1 MMLIAGCAAPAP
13 PVDPAV
19 GLTAVASRYISLA
32 QDLARHDPSLIDHWL
47 TEPPAPAGARRPVFN
62 IGRDIDALV
71 AESERAVLASSGT
84 SRVRAAHLHAQ
95 LKALSLAARRL
106 LGESLPFDAEAT
118 LGLGINAERA
128 DLEQVVR
135 AREALEVELPGTGTL
150 AERVSAF
157 RRRFVVPEARRETV
171 MRLALDQ
178 CRAAAA
184 PSMPLPADE
193 SIDLAFV
200 AGLPWDAH
208 ARYIGRHQTRIEV
221 NASRPLDLAR
231 ALRLACHEGYAGHH
245 AQYIWT
251 SDELVSARG
260 WQEYALV
267 PGFGPDLVLAEG
279 AAEAGADLAMP
290 YERRVAVYRDHLA
303 PAAGLKVADVDRL
316 ARVEVHLTAIEQLIG
331 DIARDYLD
339 NQINTSDAIDRLS
352 REALVAD
359 PEGFVM
365 FIERRRTRVL
375 AYSAGRR
382 AVLGDLGSRRLAG
395 MRDLLLGTLEPRE
408 QGQ

>member
-1 MMLIAGCAAPAP
+1 MMLMAGCAAPASP
-13 PVDPAV
+13 ADPAV
-19 GLTAVASRYISLA
+19 DVGAVASRYISLA
-32 QDLARHDPSLIDHWL
+32 QDLALHDPSLIDHWL
-47 TEPPAPAGARRPVFN
+47 TGPPAPAGARRPVFT
-62 IGRDIDALV
+62 IGREVDALV
-71 AESERAVLASSGT
+71 EESERAVLSTSGGQRARAS
-84 SRVRAAHLHAQ
+84 HLHAQ

-135 AREALEVELPGTGTL
+135 ARDALENELPGRGAL
-150 AERVSAF
+150 AERLAAF
-157 RRRFVVPEARRETV
+157 RRRFVVPEARREAV
-171 MRLALDQ
+171 MRQALEQ
-178 CRAAAA
+178 CRAATAA
-184 PSMPLPADE
+184 SMPLPADE

-208 ARYIGRHQTRIEV
+208 ARYVGGHRTLIEV

-251 SDELVSARG
+251 ADELVAARG
-260 WQEYALV
+260 WQEHALV
-267 PGFGPDLVLAEG
+267 PGFGPDLVMAEG

-303 PAAGLKVADVDRL
+303 PAAGLRRTDVDRL

-339 NQINTSDAIDRLS
+339 NQIHTSAAIDRLS

-359 PEGFVM
+359 PEAFVM

-375 AYSAGRR
+375 AYAAGRR
-382 AVLGDLGSRRLAG
+382 AVLQALGDRRLEG
-395 MRDLLLGTLEPRE
+395 MRDLVLGALEPRD

>member
-1 MMLIAGCAAPAP
+1 MF
-13 PVDPAV
+13 
-19 GLTAVASRYISLA
+19 S
-32 QDLARHDPSLIDHWL
+32 
-47 TEPPAPAGARRPVFN
+47 
-62 IGRDIDALV
+62 IGRDIDALTV
-71 AESERAVLASSGT
+71 ESERAVLGT
-84 SRVRAAHLHAQ
+84 TGAPRARATHLHAQ

-106 LGESLPFDAEAT
+106 LGESMPFDAEAT
-118 LGLGINAERA
+118 LGLGVNAARA

-135 AREALEVELPGTGTL
+135 ARDALEQELPGTGTL

-171 MRLALDQ
+171 MRLALEQ
-178 CRAAAA
+178 CRDATAAA
-184 PSMPLPADE
+184 MPLPADE

-208 ARYIGRHQTRIEV
+208 ARYLGGHRTRIEV
-221 NASRPLDLAR
+221 NAGRPLDLAR

-251 SDELVSARG
+251 ADELVTARG

-303 PAAGLKVADVDRL
+303 PAAGLRTTDVDRL

-339 NQINTSDAIDRLS
+339 NQIHTSDAIDRLS

-375 AYSAGRR
+375 AYAAGRR
-382 AVLGDLGSRRLAG
+382 AVLHDLGNRRLAG
-395 MRDLLLGTLEPRE
+395 MRDLLLGTLEPRA

>member
-1 MMLIAGCAAPAP
+1 MLLIAGCAASPP
-13 PVDPAV
+13 PVDLAAD
-19 GLTAVASRYISLA
+19 LRAVASRYISLA

-47 TEPPAPAGARRPVFN
+47 TEPPTPAGARRPVFT
-62 IGRDIDALV
+62 IQRDIDGLI
-71 AESERAVLASSGT
+71 AESERAVLSNSGAP
-84 SRVRAAHLHAQ
+84 RARAAHLHAQ

-118 LGLGINAERA
+118 LGLGLNAERA

-135 AREALEVELPGTGTL
+135 ARDALESELPGKGPL

-157 RRRFVVPEARRETV
+157 RRRFVVPEARRDMV

-178 CRAAAA
+178 CRVASAAA
-184 PSMPLPADE
+184 MPLPADE
-193 SIDLAFV
+193 SVDLAFV

-208 ARYIGRHQTRIEV
+208 ARYLGGHRTRIEV
-221 NASRPLDLAR
+221 NGNVPLDLAR

-245 AQYIWT
+245 VQYIWT
-251 SDELVSARG
+251 SDELVVARD

-290 YERRVAVYRDHLA
+290 YESRVAVYRDHLA
-303 PAAGLKVADVDRL
+303 PAAGLPIADVDRL

-339 NQINTSDAIDRLS
+339 NQIQTNDAVDRLS

-359 PEGFVM
+359 ADAFVM

-375 AYSAGRR
+375 AYAAGRR
-382 AVLGDLGSRRLAG
+382 AVLHDLGSRRLAG
-395 MRDLLLGTLEPRE
+395 MHDLLLGTLEPGD
-408 QGQ
+408 QGR

>member
-1 MMLIAGCAAPAP
+1 MMLFAGCAAPTAP
-13 PVDPAV
+13 LD
-19 GLTAVASRYISLA
+19 LSSVASRYISLA

-47 TEPPAPAGARRPVFN
+47 TEAPPPAGARRPVFN
-62 IGRDIDALV
+62 IGRDIDALTE
-71 AESERAVLASSGT
+71 ESERAVLATTGAE
-84 SRVRAAHLHAQ
+84 RVRATHLQSQ

-135 AREALEVELPGTGTL
+135 ARDALETELPGTGTL
-150 AERVSAF
+150 AGRVSAF
-157 RRRFVVPEARRETV
+157 RRRFVVPDAKRESV

-178 CRAAAA
+178 CRAATAEA
-184 PSMPLPADE
+184 MPLPSDE
-193 SIDLAFV
+193 AVELAFV

-208 ARYIGRHQTRIEV
+208 ARYLGRHRTHIEV
-221 NASRPLDLAR
+221 NAGRPLDLAR

-251 SDELVSARG
+251 ADELVSARG
-260 WQEYALV
+260 WHEYSLV

-303 PAAGLKVADVDRL
+303 PAAGLRGADVDRL

-339 NQINTSDAIDRLS
+339 NQIHTSDAVDRLS

-382 AVLGDLGSRRLAG
+382 AVLHDLGPRRLAG
-395 MRDLLLGTLEPRE
+395 MRDLLLGTLEPSA
-408 QGQ
+408 QGR

>member
-13 PVDPAV
+13 PVDPAAA
-19 GLTAVASRYISLA
+19 LTAVASRYISLA
-32 QDLARHDPSLIDHWL
+32 QDLARHDPTLIDHWL
-47 TEPPAPAGARRPVFN
+47 TEPPAPAGVRRPVYG
-62 IGRDIDALV
+62 IGRDIDALT
-71 AESERAVLASSGT
+71 AEAEHAVLANSGAA
-84 SRVRAAHLHAQ
+84 RRRAGHLHAQ

-106 LGESLPFDAEAT
+106 LGESLPFDAEAA
-118 LGLGINAERA
+118 LGLGVVAERA

-135 AREALEVELPGTGTL
+135 ARDALEAELPGAGTL
-150 AERVSAF
+150 SERVSAF
-157 RRRFVVPEARRETV
+157 RRRFVVPDERRETV

-178 CRAAAA
+178 CRAATAA
-184 PSMPLPADE
+184 SMPIPADE
-193 SIDLAFV
+193 SVDLTFV

-208 ARYIGRHQTRIEV
+208 ARYLGRHQTRIEV
-221 NASRPLDLAR
+221 NASRPMDLAR

-251 SDELVSARG
+251 SDELVAARG
-260 WQEYALV
+260 WQEFALV

-303 PAAGLKVADVDRL
+303 PAAGLRTVDVDRL

-339 NQINTSDAIDRLS
+339 NQIGTADTVERLG

-359 PEGFVM
+359 AEGFVM

-382 AVLGDLGSRRLAG
+382 AVLHGLGSRRLAG